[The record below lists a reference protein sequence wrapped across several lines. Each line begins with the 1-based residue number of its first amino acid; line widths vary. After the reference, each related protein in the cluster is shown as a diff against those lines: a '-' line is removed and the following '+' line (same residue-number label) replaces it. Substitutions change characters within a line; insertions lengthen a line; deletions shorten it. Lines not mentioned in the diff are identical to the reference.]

1 MNIFDEN
8 KVLERLAKNL
18 KRFTAIKSIVGTGL
32 ITSTVIIGGFSI
44 ATFASSIE
52 LPVGI
57 SLGKTRL
64 FFTLATAIIQN
75 FFKIFT
81 VKQENM
87 MRLAY

>member
-18 KRFTAIKSIVGTGL
+18 KRFTAIKSIVGTGQ

-44 ATFASSIE
+44 ATFASGIE

-57 SLGKTRL
+57 SLGKTSL